1 MKEAIKGSPHNEGGH
16 QGEPSPVHTLA
27 NQGGNQR
34 GNQAH
39 QSTPLPCPLDR
50 MSSGARYSGV
60 PQSVHVRSTIF
71 LANPKSHTC
80 HKRDAARGQKSLTL
94 QKPSSSVIKGHQGLI
109 KGNQELIKH
118 TLQKPSSSIIKGH
131 QELIKGHQELIKGHQ
146 ELIKHT
152 LQKPRASRSRFS
164 GLRSR

>member
-1 MKEAIKGSPHNEGGH
+1 MKEAIKGSPHNEGGN

-80 HKRDAARGQKSLTL
+80 HKRDAARGRSRSPCRSRHQA
-94 QKPSSSVIKGHQGLI
+94 SSRVIRNSSRVLRNSSRVI
-109 KGNQELIKH
+109 RNSSRVIRN
-118 TLQKPSSSIIKGH
+118 SSSI
-131 QELIKGHQELIKGHQ
+131 
-146 ELIKHT
+146 
-152 LQKPRASRSRFS
+152 PCRSRARQ
-164 GLRSR
+164 GADSRA